1 MRKVTRIAALMAAM
15 LINLTL
21 AVSAQSYSYTLDGRA
36 VESPDTH
43 LPVKQIKL
51 EYDGKQAVSPQD
63 IFYASSG
70 EIYVADTGNDRILMM
85 DERYN
90 VFGQISSLTDAS
102 GANQTLKDPEGV
114 FVTDDGRIYIADT
127 GNKRIVVC
135 DKSGR
140 VSMTVQKPTG
150 LIGIADDAAFNPTK
164 LLVDASDRIYVVA
177 RNYNLGILQLD
188 PKGKFVG
195 YVGAPKVQYSIIQML
210 WRKISTEEQLS
221 KMEQYVPT
229 EYNNIA
235 LDPEGFVYGT
245 VGTLDS
251 EKLEQVIASKDTSGS
266 VTPITKLNTNGSDVL
281 KRNGAFAP
289 VGDLEYEENASKI
302 IDVAAGKCGIYAM
315 LDATKGHIFLYDV
328 NGNLLCIFGSN
339 GSAANDFSQASSIT
353 FAKDDILVLDA
364 LDARVSVFSPTD
376 YGSLIMQ
383 AVEHQYNGNFD
394 EAYSLWSEVSGYN
407 RNFEYAFVGLG
418 QAYCNEGEYE
428 KAMECFEYA
437 NDKENYSKAK
447 MLLRK
452 ESMKTVFPI
461 IFVSMLCIIGAVI
474 VYGIVKKIYRYAKG
488 YDRER

>member
-21 AVSAQSYSYTLDGRA
+21 AVSAQSYSYTLDGKA

-195 YVGAPKVQYSIIQML
+195 FVGAPKVQYSIIQML

-229 EYNNIA
+229 EYNNIV

-251 EKLEQVIASKDTSGS
+251 EKLEQVIA
-266 VTPITKLNTNGSDVL
+266 
-281 KRNGAFAP
+281 
-289 VGDLEYEENASKI
+289 
-302 IDVAAGKCGIYAM
+302 
-315 LDATKGHIFLYDV
+315 
-328 NGNLLCIFGSN
+328 
-339 GSAANDFSQASSIT
+339 
-353 FAKDDILVLDA
+353 
-364 LDARVSVFSPTD
+364 
-376 YGSLIMQ
+376 
-383 AVEHQYNGNFD
+383 
-394 EAYSLWSEVSGYN
+394 
-407 RNFEYAFVGLG
+407 
-418 QAYCNEGEYE
+418 
-428 KAMECFEYA
+428 
-437 NDKENYSKAK
+437 
-447 MLLRK
+447 
-452 ESMKTVFPI
+452 
-461 IFVSMLCIIGAVI
+461 
-474 VYGIVKKIYRYAKG
+474 
-488 YDRER
+488 